1 VKTVLAA
8 LTAVLAAGAA
18 IGAVVVTLHRSRDA
32 VPGDL
37 RSCVERHGAFAVTA
51 RGSLVAVRPDLLA
64 GARPPVRTW
73 TAGEDRVAVLQ
84 GADYA
89 VLVLKVPTNPGLGG
103 NLLRRVY
110 DDPSDW
116 ALVAVERDPV
126 RGVLARCVRGQV

>member
-18 IGAVVVTLHRSRDA
+18 IGAVVVALHRSRDP

-37 RSCVERHGAFAVTA
+37 RTCVERHGAVAVRT
-51 RGSLVAVRPDLLA
+51 RESLGTVRPDLLT
-64 GARPPVRTW
+64 GARPPLRTW
-73 TAGEDRVAVLQ
+73 AAGEDRVAVLQ

-89 VLVLKVPTNPGLGG
+89 VLVLKVPTNPALGG

-110 DDPSDW
+110 ADPSDW

-126 RGVLARCVRGQV
+126 RGVLARCVRAQV